1 MFSVSGCARDCP
13 KEVDLFA
20 RLKTGDF
27 PSLDWSA
34 DDNSLATDKNR
45 STSRKLSTP
54 VRLLMERLAHWLA
67 TCRLNSVVSV
77 PIVARLAQAASAESQ
92 PVLSLP
98 FRGSTAQGVSNGNPT
113 AQNETSSSVIGNA
126 PSWDSQ
132 RQMHVEL
139 SSIQTTQIESI
150 AFPTSPIRMLTS
162 TDAHRFESKG
172 SGLVSIAGKLATSP
186 IGLVLPGPT
195 QASGTQITAPSS
207 PGMTLSIQDM
217 QSASAQYAEVLP
229 GQVTGSASE
238 SVRQPVP
245 AATVSDSSIFPW
257 VSFSYSDHPLPPNG
271 AQTVVS
277 FQSPELPES
286 SAGQLLTGA
295 LPSGQAKTAAPQ
307 SGLALPRSVNE
318 RGSTGKATASSPTSQ
333 SISIS
338 AFLQMATIWTNSVAV
353 PSPERDLSS
362 IDESLPSGGHASII
376 EVASVKTVSEPTAS
390 TEPVA
395 TAAQTS
401 DTNLAIPSTAI
412 GSGIGLSNTTPIPQN
427 AVDHIS
433 FELTLQSQSTNDANG
448 PVAAANSANDLVGTV
463 GTTTPPRGIVL
474 RPAAASPGTDSDASD
489 ALDDTG
495 DETASRRATG
505 PSNVGSVNILGPATD
520 PGGSVAPAAQVLP
533 TALASHA
540 TQKSEAAAASIP
552 AAPTIDLTEAKV
564 STPSGLVHDVQL
576 RLPGEAGAN
585 VSVRLSDRLGQVQ
598 ISVRSTDQA
607 TATTLR
613 QDLSALSASLEK
625 QGWKTDVSELPQRAI
640 HDLRDPSSQQQ
651 SDQSGRQRSSPQWEE
666 PPDRRRPNS
675 NDRWAEIDQQETK

>member
-1 MFSVSGCARDCP
+1 M
-13 KEVDLFA
+13 
-20 RLKTGDF
+20 
-27 PSLDWSA
+27 
-34 DDNSLATDKNR
+34 
-45 STSRKLSTP
+45 
-54 VRLLMERLAHWLA
+54 
-67 TCRLNSVVSV
+67 
-77 PIVARLAQAASAESQ
+77 
-92 PVLSLP
+92 
-98 FRGSTAQGVSNGNPT
+98 
-113 AQNETSSSVIGNA
+113 
-126 PSWDSQ
+126 
-132 RQMHVEL
+132 
-139 SSIQTTQIESI
+139 
-150 AFPTSPIRMLTS
+150 
-162 TDAHRFESKG
+162 
-172 SGLVSIAGKLATSP
+172 
-186 IGLVLPGPT
+186 
-195 QASGTQITAPSS
+195 
-207 PGMTLSIQDM
+207 
-217 QSASAQYAEVLP
+217 
-229 GQVTGSASE
+229 TGSASE

-257 VSFSYSDHPLPPNG
+257 VSFSYSDHPRPPNG

-338 AFLQMATIWTNSVAV
+338 AFLQMATIWTRPVAV

-463 GTTTPPRGIVL
+463 GTTTPPRVSYCGRQRL
-474 RPAAASPGTDSDASD
+474 RQALILDASD

-495 DETASRRATG
+495 DETAPDARQVLRTWG
-505 PSNVGSVNILGPATD
+505 PSTYWAR
-520 PGGSVAPAAQVLP
+520 QP
-533 TALASHA
+533 TRAVQWLQPHKCFP
-540 TQKSEAAAASIP
+540 QRWR
-552 AAPTIDLTEAKV
+552 PTPHKN
-564 STPSGLVHDVQL
+564 P
-576 RLPGEAGAN
+576 RP
-585 VSVRLSDRLGQVQ
+585 
-598 ISVRSTDQA
+598 
-607 TATTLR
+607 
-613 QDLSALSASLEK
+613 
-625 QGWKTDVSELPQRAI
+625 LPQVFRL
-640 HDLRDPSSQQQ
+640 H
-651 SDQSGRQRSSPQWEE
+651 
-666 PPDRRRPNS
+666 RR
-675 NDRWAEIDQQETK
+675 